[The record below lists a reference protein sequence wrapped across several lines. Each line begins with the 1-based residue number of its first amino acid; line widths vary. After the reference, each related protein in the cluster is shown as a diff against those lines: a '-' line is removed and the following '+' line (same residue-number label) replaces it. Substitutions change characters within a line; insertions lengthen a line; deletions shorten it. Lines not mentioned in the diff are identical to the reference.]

1 MNTFLS
7 FSHSISSVSPLFPPP
22 PPLPSLP
29 TLSLRCCNS
38 IPSLDMEDAKPSQGL
53 YPLHRCKTIHLV
65 RHAQGIHNVA
75 GEKNH
80 DNYLSE
86 DLFDAHL
93 TPLGWQQVDNLRK
106 HVKATGISSRIELV
120 VVSPLLRTLQTAVG
134 TFGGEGYRDGVD
146 TPPLMMAGAGNS
158 DRPAISSLNCPP
170 FIAVESC
177 REHLGV
183 HPCDRRSNI
192 TKYRELFPAID
203 FSLIETDEDVLWTPN
218 IREEDKDIAARG
230 VKFMN
235 WLSTRKEKEIAV
247 VTHSGFLYTTL
258 NSFGNDC
265 VPAVKSEIS
274 SHFAN
279 CELRSVVLVDKCM
292 NSSDPPVTNYPRKRP
307 SGEDLPSDIADKK

>member
-1 MNTFLS
+1 MNSTLS
-7 FSHSISSVSPLFPPP
+7 FPHSISISSISH
-22 PPLPSLP
+22 LPSP
-29 TLSLRCCNS
+29 RTLSPPRCCNS
-38 IPSLDMEDAKPSQGL
+38 IPSQDMEAKPSQGL

-65 RHAQGIHNVA
+65 RHAQGVHNVE

-80 DNYLSE
+80 DAYLSE

-106 HVKATGISSRIELV
+106 HVKASGISNRIELV

-134 TFGGEGYRDGVD
+134 TFGGEGYIDGVD
-146 TPPLMMAGAGNS
+146 APPLMKAGAGDS
-158 DRPAISSLNCPP
+158 DRPAISSLNRPP

-177 REHLGV
+177 REHLV
-183 HPCDRRSNI
+183 
-192 TKYRELFPAID
+192 
-203 FSLIETDEDVLWTPN
+203 ETDEDVLWKPEV
-218 IREEDKDIAARG
+218 REEDKDLAARG

-247 VTHSGFLYTTL
+247 VTHSGFLYHTL

-265 VPAVKSEIS
+265 DPAVKSEIS

-292 NSSDPPVTNYPRKRP
+292 NGSDPPVTNYPGKIP
-307 SGEDLPSDIADKK
+307 SGEDLPSDIADEK